1 MQKRVLGLISFLMTY
16 ACLHSA
22 LRAQDV
28 LPAPPLSSE
37 LGHQNLSRVAASAA
51 DIKAVLVKDAGLMV
65 EIKRWLAKDATGHG
79 QIISESD
86 LNDDAIFDRLESD
99 LQFRSVATTI
109 LQRYG
114 YIVPTVNPNSRAAKE
129 QDFLFQERT
138 RLLAA
143 NQEEALAARRQRKM
157 QRSQNPPS
165 CDPQL
170 DVDCN
175 VSQTPGEEPV
185 PALQGPQAFPPSE
198 KPPRESRR
206 PGTRR
211 DDREN
216 QMLLTEAEEESAGM
230 FPQLPL
236 GAAYLEGNGDAEDR
250 LPAPVAG
257 KRNLDDGFSAFGAGA
272 DWSNLLDGLSPSE
285 MNPAGASGVGA

>member
-1 MQKRVLGLISFLMTY
+1 MFLTTY
-16 ACLHSA
+16 ACFYSP

-28 LPAPPLSSE
+28 RLAPPLSSE

-99 LQFRSVATTI
+99 LEFRSVATTI
-109 LQRYG
+109 LQKYG
-114 YIVPTVNPNSRAAKE
+114 YLVPTVNPNSRAAKE

-138 RLLAA
+138 QLLAA

-175 VSQTPGEEPV
+175 VAQVPGEERAH
-185 PALQGPQAFPPSE
+185 ALERPQAIPPSE
-198 KPPRESRR
+198 MPPRESGPPRIR
-206 PGTRR
+206 Q

-216 QMLLTEAEEESAGM
+216 QMLLTEADEESAGT
-230 FPQLPL
+230 FPPLPL
-236 GAAYLEGNGDAEDR
+236 GAAYLEGNGDGEDR
-250 LPAPVAG
+250 LSASAADQQNSGRSVF
-257 KRNLDDGFSAFGAGA
+257 RRWSVCERVEWDGR
-272 DWSNLLDGLSPSE
+272 
-285 MNPAGASGVGA
+285 